1 MSSTSNGFLFK
12 NCYGYCSISGN
23 NLQGSS
29 HRLKAVG
36 GAYDKG
42 KDLFMKYI
50 DRKGNITIEENEQ
63 DKFLRH
69 LYNDRGGRLFASV

>member
-12 NCYGYCSISGN
+12 NCYGYCSILGN

-42 KDLFMKYI
+42 RDLFMKNWLADY
-50 DRKGNITIEENEQ
+50 RQVLENPTNYGNLIWTKYTAKSN
-63 DKFLRH
+63 
-69 LYNDRGGRLFASV
+69 G